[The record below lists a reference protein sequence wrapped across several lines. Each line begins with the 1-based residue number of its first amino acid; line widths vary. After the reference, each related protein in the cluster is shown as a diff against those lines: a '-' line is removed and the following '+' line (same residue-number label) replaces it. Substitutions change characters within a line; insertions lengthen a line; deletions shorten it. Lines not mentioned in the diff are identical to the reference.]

1 MSSPEIQSSNSHFIE
16 FIYTKGSNN
25 IYNSMQFHSYYEL
38 YFFLNGNVEYICNHF
53 RHNLSPNQL
62 IIIPPGEYHNLHV
75 LGNAND
81 YERCVL
87 NIHPFFFEKNFP
99 TEILKEKYI
108 LEFSDSDRITE
119 HFRYL
124 INCRKHISKQDY
136 ETILSAVATDIM
148 YLIKYSKKS
157 HLNSNSYHDTI
168 PAQLIKYIDKNF
180 TNDISL
186 DSIAKKFNYSV
197 SHICHIFKESYGIS
211 IKQYILQ
218 KRLNCVHAEILQ
230 GKKVQKVSQAYGF
243 KNYPAFF
250 RIYKKTFGIAP
261 SKH

>member
-1 MSSPEIQSSNSHFIE
+1 MSNPEIQSDNSHLIE
-16 FIYTKGSNN
+16 FIYTKGANN
-25 IYNSMQFHSYYEL
+25 IYNSMQFHSCYEL
-38 YFFLNGNVEYICNHF
+38 YFFLNGNVEYICNRF
-53 RHNLSPNQL
+53 RRNLSPNQL

-75 LGNAND
+75 LGNEKS

-87 NIHPFFFEKNFP
+87 NIHPVFFEKNFP
-99 TEILKEKYI
+99 TEILNEKYI
-108 LEFSDSDRITE
+108 LEFSDSDRIAE

-124 INCRKHISKQDY
+124 INCRKQVSKQDY
-136 ETILSAVATDIM
+136 DTILTAVATDIM

-157 HLNSNSYHDTI
+157 HLSNHSDYDSI
-168 PAQLIKYIDKNF
+168 PAQLIKYIDENF
-180 TNDISL
+180 TDDISL
-186 DSIAKKFNYSV
+186 DCIAKEFNYSV

-211 IKQYILQ
+211 IKQYTLQ
-218 KRLNCVHAEILQ
+218 KRLNCVNAEILQ

-250 RIYKKTFGIAP
+250 RLYKKTFGTAP